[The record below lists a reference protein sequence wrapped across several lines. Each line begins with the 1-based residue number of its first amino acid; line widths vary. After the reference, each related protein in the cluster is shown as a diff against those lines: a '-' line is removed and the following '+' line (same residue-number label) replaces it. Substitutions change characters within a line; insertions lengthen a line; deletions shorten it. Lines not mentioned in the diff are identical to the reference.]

1 MATFAQLHL
10 PLVQS
15 ARAAKLG
22 DALLVV
28 LEHVLLTG
36 GLGSPYREVNAA
48 LRKLSEAGI
57 DIELDSLIGS
67 ALAQKR
73 RDAAYY
79 RKKQD
84 KKKALYVE
92 HDVEPVVDSNAESYT
107 PRERVE
113 TKTSSPAEKEVAR
126 KLRKP
131 RQPSK
136 GKLALA
142 EFNAAVTDATGS
154 PSCVTGMANETRAA
168 AFADAVSAAGET
180 MRDAVARRHA
190 LGKNLTL
197 HWMMN
202 DYASDRTA
210 KRPVNTANN
219 LRQPHPRQIPTDPD
233 EARKYWLGEEEP
245 NEPRFDFG

>member
-1 MATFAQLHL
+1 MAVYAQAHAHDCIAAFKAGLGQEYA
-10 PLVQS
+10 LVLGTVALMEDADAPTKEYHKAVQKLRQIGIEITLEKLLGKTL
-15 ARAAKLG
+15 AHRAASKRYSSK
-22 DALLVV
+22 
-28 LEHVLLTG
+28 
-36 GLGSPYREVNAA
+36 SPKKRGASDT
-48 LRKLSEAGI
+48 RS
-57 DIELDSLIGS
+57 DIAPDVMSDIRS
-67 ALAQKR
+67 
-73 RDAAYY
+73 DAAPP
-79 RKKQD
+79 
-84 KKKALYVE
+84 LSISIN
-92 HDVEPVVDSNAESYT
+92 P
-107 PRERVE
+107 
-113 TKTSSPAEKEVAR
+113 SPTEKEVAR
-126 KLRKP
+126 KPRKP

-168 AFADAVSAAGET
+168 AFADAVAAAGET

-210 KRPVNTANN
+210 KRPINTANN

-233 EARKYWLGEEEP
+233 EARIYWLGEQKDEP
-245 NEPRFDFG
+245 QFDFG